1 VISFFGMVIGYAR
14 VSTDE
19 QTNAAQLS
27 ALRKAGCKRI
37 YEEKDSGRDADRPEL
52 KQCLHRLDEGDTLTV
67 WRLDRLGRS
76 LRDLLE
82 IVSGLEKRKVNF
94 VSLTE
99 RFDTSTAAGRLI
111 FHFFASLTQFEREL
125 IRERTK
131 AGLAA
136 ARARGRLGGR
146 KRKLDEKQMAAI
158 RTLWD
163 GNRHSKNDIG
173 ARFGVSKS
181 TIDRI
186 VRPEPLKNKVQA
198 KALKTPSK
206 RATRQR
212 ARN

>member
-1 VISFFGMVIGYAR
+1 MVIGYAR

-19 QTNAAQLS
+19 QTNAAQL
-27 ALRKAGCKRI
+27 AELKKAGCRRI
-37 YEEKDSGRDADRPEL
+37 YEEKLSGRDADRPEL
-52 KQCLHRLDEGDTLTV
+52 QRCLDRLDEGDTLMV

-82 IVSGLEKRKVNF
+82 IVSGLEKRKIIF
-94 VSLTE
+94 VSLKE

-125 IRERTK
+125 IRERTV
-131 AGLAA
+131 AGLAV

-146 KRKLDEKQMAAI
+146 KRKLDDKQIEAI

-163 GNRHSKNDIG
+163 SNRHSKQDIG

-181 TIDRI
+181 TVDRI
-186 VRPEPLKNKVQA
+186 VRPEPIKKGNPVGVVKA
-198 KALKTPSK
+198 KTKAAIRLREGK
-206 RATRQR
+206 
-212 ARN
+212 

>member
-1 VISFFGMVIGYAR
+1 MVIGYAR

-27 ALRKAGCKRI
+27 ELKKAGCKRI
-37 YEEKDSGRDADRPEL
+37 YEEKLSGRDADRPEL
-52 KQCLHRLDEGDTLTV
+52 KRCLDRLDEGDTLMV

-82 IVSGLEKRKVNF
+82 IVNSLQKRKVTF
-94 VSLTE
+94 VSLKE
-99 RFDTSTAAGRLI
+99 RFDTGTAAGRLI

-125 IRERTK
+125 IRERTV
-131 AGLAA
+131 AGLTA

-146 KRKLDEKQMAAI
+146 RRKLDDKQAEAI

-163 GNRHSKNDIG
+163 SNRHAKHDI
-173 ARFGVSKS
+173 AERFGVSKS

-186 VRPEPLKNKVQA
+186 VRPVPIKTSNREGIIPVSKKMVPRS
-198 KALKTPSK
+198 KAGK
-206 RATRQR
+206 
-212 ARN
+212 